1 MLNTNLIF
9 LKSLLVKLKTVL
21 WKKKLKN
28 IIGHEINWMS
38 ILQIWQKMKMK
49 KEIKLYKKLWDLW
62 YKLDINIMNM
72 EIYIY
77 IDTQDKVI
85 CNENINYVMIQN
97 KEEG

>member
-62 YKLDINIMNM
+62 YKLDIDIMNM
-72 EIYIY
+72 KIYMNKTLSRY
-77 IDTQDKVI
+77 I
-85 CNENINYVMIQN
+85 
-97 KEEG
+97 